1 MIVDRIS
8 NHAAFAHLPWF
19 QAIQA
24 YLETHDL
31 LSVEPGRYE
40 VDGDALYVIVAV
52 DSARSDVPPLEAHR
66 SYIDLQLTLTGSFD
80 VLWKPLS
87 LCTQELQSYEATAD
101 MLLMADVATTRIH
114 LAEGVAAVFFP
125 DDAHAPQPPS
135 VAVRKAVF
143 KIRVGL

>member
-19 QAIQA
+19 YAIQA
-24 YLETHDL
+24 FLETHDL
-31 LSVEPGRYE
+31 LSVEPGRYD
-40 VDGDALYVIVAV
+40 VDGDALYVIVA
-52 DSARSDVPPLEAHR
+52 DDTARPDVPPLEAHR
-66 SYIDLQLTLTGSFD
+66 TYIDLQLALSGSFD

-87 LCTQELQSYEATAD
+87 QCTQELQPYEATAD
-101 MLLMADVATTRIH
+101 MLLMADAAATRIH

-143 KIRVGL
+143 KIRVEV